1 MSRTLPTRFG
11 HHVTGWLF
19 VAAQVALFVAL
30 ILLPRS
36 DHWPV
41 PGWLDVVGYLL
52 MAAGTVVV
60 LAAGLRLGPSL
71 TPTPVPTDNGR
82 LTTTGLYRFSRHPI
96 YSGVLLIVAGIVI
109 RSGSILNAAVG
120 ALAVVF
126 FTVKARWEED
136 RLRERYPDYDAYA
149 AATGRFL
156 PRLLR

>member
-1 MSRTLPTRFG
+1 MTRTPPPTLG
-11 HHVTGWLF
+11 QHITGWLF

-41 PGWLDVVGYLL
+41 PGWLVVVGYLL
-52 MAAGTVVV
+52 MAAGTVVI
-60 LAAGLRLGPSL
+60 LIAGLRLGPSL

-109 RSGSILNAAVG
+109 RSGSILIAAVG
-120 ALAVVF
+120 ALAVGF

-136 RLRERYPDYDAYA
+136 RLRERYPEYDAYVA
-149 AATGRFL
+149 VTGRFL
-156 PRLLR
+156 PRVRR